1 MVAGLVRGA
10 WLYRGFIVGSMR
22 REFQSRYRNSLLG
35 AAWTVLQPLSMV
47 VIYTVV
53 FSQVMGNRL
62 PGASS
67 TYAYGIFVCAGL
79 LAWGYFS
86 EIVGRGLGIFI
97 DNANL
102 IKKLNFPKIC
112 LPLIA
117 VLNSSVNFAIIFG
130 LFTAFLVVTGNFP
143 GAPFVALVPLLA
155 IEIAFAIGLGVILG
169 VLNVFFRDVGHLF
182 GILLQFWFWFTPIVY
197 PLDVLPPWARQL
209 VAWNPMTGL
218 MVGFQQVLAYGR
230 WPEWRTVLP
239 VAVLALA
246 LCALGV
252 RLFASRS
259 GEMVDEL

>member
-47 VIYTVV
+47 LIYTVV

-62 PGASS
+62 PGSS
-67 TYAYGIFVCAGL
+67 SAYAYGIFVCAGL

-86 EIVGRGLGIFI
+86 EIVGRGQTIFI

-102 IKKLNFPKIC
+102 IKKLSFPRIC

-130 LFTAFLVVTGNFP
+130 LFTAFLLATGNFP
-143 GAPFVALVPLLA
+143 GLAFAAIVPLLA
-155 IEIAFAIGLGVILG
+155 IQVALAIGLGVVLG
-169 VLNVFFRDVGHLF
+169 VLNVFFRDVGHFF
-182 GILLQFWFWFTPIVY
+182 GIVLQFWFWFTPIVY
-197 PLDVLPPWARQL
+197 PLDVLPAWAQRV

-218 MVGFQQVLAYGR
+218 IVGWQQVLVYGR
-230 WPEWRTVLP
+230 WPQWATLVP
-239 VAVLALA
+239 AAILAIA
-246 LCALGV
+246 LCAFAMS
-252 RLFASRS
+252 LFAKRA

>member
-47 VIYTVV
+47 LIYTVV

-62 PGASS
+62 PGSSS

-86 EIVGRGLGIFI
+86 EILGRGQTIFI

-102 IKKLNFPKIC
+102 IKKLAFPKIC

-130 LFTAFLVVTGNFP
+130 LFTAFLIGTGNFP
-143 GAPFVALVPLLA
+143 GWPFLALVPLLA
-155 IEIAFAIGLGVILG
+155 IQVAFAIGLGVILG
-169 VLNVFFRDVGHLF
+169 VLNVFFRDVGHF
-182 GILLQFWFWFTPIVY
+182 FNILLQFWFWFTPIVY
-197 PLDVLPPWARQL
+197 PLNVLPPWAQR
-209 VAWNPMTGL
+209 VVEWNPMTPL
-218 MVGFQQVLAYGR
+218 IVGYQQVLVYGH
-230 WPEWRTVLP
+230 WPDW
-239 VAVLALA
+239 VALAPATLFALA

-252 RLFASRS
+252 SLFAKRA
-259 GEMVDEL
+259 GEIVDEL